1 MQSLDGILY
10 TFPSTFKL
18 LSTASIYSSVRKT
31 LYCQAL
37 RVLKRLNTSATTSWI
52 GTLSHLSK
60 WKLGKYNC
68 KNIPSFLTP
77 SNPTPPPPQ
86 PTHPAAALFM
96 IMCLFSPICAQ
107 MSRLAAISFCFV
119 LAECNRYA
127 PRMQETTF
135 CTAQFFNIF
144 WRSMTGTPQ
153 RLMPSVLMWL
163 AQTSIAPPALSKNN
177 HLTNK

>member
-37 RVLKRLNTSATTSWI
+37 RVSKRLNTSETTSWF

-68 KNIPSFLTP
+68 KNIPSFLTHSRRRSFHDHVFVFP
-77 SNPTPPPPQ
+77 NLRANK
-86 PTHPAAALFM
+86 PARSDFILL
-96 IMCLFSPICAQ
+96 CFSRMQQICAQ
-107 MSRLAAISFCFV
+107 DAGNDVLYSTIFQHFPEKHGRDPLKACAIRAHVARPNQHCSIGFV
-119 LAECNRYA
+119 
-127 PRMQETTF
+127 
-135 CTAQFFNIF
+135 
-144 WRSMTGTPQ
+144 
-153 RLMPSVLMWL
+153 
-163 AQTSIAPPALSKNN
+163 K
-177 HLTNK
+177 K